1 MKRIV
6 ESGIRIVDR
15 VIGGFPLPSFITVI
29 VDPLATPELLIY
41 GMCDYYIPGFKSK
54 DIVINEAKTLGYN
67 FEIVDFDNLKD
78 LRNCR
83 VCVEFEGDCKKA
95 LELRE
100 IAYSN
105 DLIINAIVLKDQYE
119 DRELSRLMYV
129 SDGVMVVESEK
140 VGDRYVF
147 KFAIPKMIG
156 GYAIPNYVR
165 FKTERSVLEIDT
177 SRDIV

>member
-1 MKRIV
+1 M
-6 ESGIRIVDR
+6 
-15 VIGGFPLPSFITVI
+15 
-29 VDPLATPELLIY
+29 
-41 GMCDYYIPGFKSK
+41 
-54 DIVINEAKTLGYN
+54 
-67 FEIVDFDNLKD
+67 
-78 LRNCR
+78 

-105 DLIINAIVLKDQYE
+105 DLIINAIVLRDQYE

-156 GYAIPNYVR
+156 GYAIPN
-165 FKTERSVLEIDT
+165 
-177 SRDIV
+177 

>member
-1 MKRIV
+1 MR
-6 ESGIRIVDR
+6 
-15 VIGGFPLPSFITVI
+15 
-29 VDPLATPELLIY
+29 LLHSQ
-41 GMCDYYIPGFKSK
+41 FQKK
-54 DIVINEAKTLGYN
+54 DIVISEAKTLGYN

>member
-41 GMCDYYIPGFKSK
+41 GMCDYYIPSFKSK

-140 VGDRYVF
+140 VGDKYVF